1 MTQPGRRF
9 APEAEGDVDMT
20 VADRVPSRA
29 LTQTDV
35 QADPVETAPFGGRRR
50 GLKLL
55 AAPLL
60 ALAVGGAAVAL
71 TTVGGPSVEAAPAPE
86 QAAPSI
92 AARQGGAVPDRDA
105 SRTPLKPSSSPAIT
119 SQKPAATTAATNAKP
134 KVKPAVEAAPVA
146 QKMPSSAPT
155 TTKKVELAAII
166 GSRYT
171 TQGVNVR
178 SSSSTSSKI
187 VDTLVAGEK
196 VEVTSVIVNGFR
208 QVRHDGQRVWISN
221 EYLTRTKPVAKE
233 SNDDTRS
240 SRTTTTSKTTT
251 TNKQSNSSSSSNDNS
266 PVSTSGCSKSTSITS
281 GITANARAV
290 YQAVCAK
297 YPSVSS
303 FGGYRPS
310 ADAHGAGR
318 AVDIMISGSTGWDI
332 ANWLR
337 ANASR
342 FGISEVIY
350 SQQIW
355 TTQRSGEGWR
365 SMSDRGSATANHHD
379 HVHVTVR

>member
-9 APEAEGDVDMT
+9 APEADGDVDVS
-20 VADRVPSRA
+20 VADHVPSRA
-29 LTQTDV
+29 LTQTD
-35 QADPVETAPFGGRRR
+35 APTDSAESVPFAGRRR

-60 ALAVGGAAVAL
+60 ALAVGGTAVAL

-92 AARQGGAVPDRDA
+92 AARHGGAVPDRDA

-119 SQKPAATTAATNAKP
+119 SQKPTATTPATTAAPKAKA
-134 KVKPAVEAAPVA
+134 AVEAAPVA
-146 QKMPSSAPT
+146 KQVPTSAPT

-196 VEVTSVIVNGFR
+196 VEVTSVVVNGFR
-208 QVRHDGQRVWISN
+208 QVRHDGKRVWVSN
-221 EYLTRTKPVAKE
+221 DYLTKTKPVTQE
-233 SNDDTRS
+233 PTDSSDS
-240 SRTTTTSKTTT
+240 SRSTS
-251 TNKQSNSSSSSNDNS
+251 TNKTSNSTSSSNDNS

-342 FGISEVIY
+342 FGITEVIY

-355 TTQRSGEGWR
+355 TTQRAGEGWR
-365 SMSDRGSATANHHD
+365 SMSDRGSATANHYD

>member
-9 APEAEGDVDMT
+9 APEADGDVDVS
-20 VADRVPSRA
+20 VADHVPSRA
-29 LTQTDV
+29 LPQTD
-35 QADPVETAPFGGRRR
+35 APTDSAESVPFAGRRR

-60 ALAVGGAAVAL
+60 ALAVGGTAVAL

-86 QAAPSI
+86 QAASSI

-119 SQKPAATTAATNAKP
+119 SQKPTATTPATTAAPKAKA
-134 KVKPAVEAAPVA
+134 AVEAAPVA
-146 QKMPSSAPT
+146 KQVPTSAPT

-187 VDTLVAGEK
+187 VDTLAAGEK
-196 VEVTSVIVNGFR
+196 VEVTSVVVNGFR
-208 QVRHDGQRVWISN
+208 QVRHDGRRVWVSN
-221 EYLTRTKPVAKE
+221 DYLTKTKPVTQE
-233 SNDDTRS
+233 PTDS
-240 SRTTTTSKTTT
+240 SDSSKSTS
-251 TNKQSNSSSSSNDNS
+251 TNKTSNSTSSSNDNS

-342 FGISEVIY
+342 FGITEVIY

-355 TTQRSGEGWR
+355 TTQRAGEGWR
-365 SMSDRGSATANHHD
+365 SMSDRGSATANHYD